1 MDDDA
6 QRQALHIDQG
16 VNVATLHLL
25 PGIIAGQAVM
35 TASFSA
41 PFKDGLTMIAA
52 VGLASRSMS
61 SRKSMCNSCQIA
73 SHTTA
78 QQIDNGVDRL
88 PHIGPA
94 LAPRGRPPGLASGS
108 MAQDASLRHPSCHLD
123 NTH

>member
-16 VNVATLHLL
+16 VNV

-52 VGLASRSMS
+52 VGRFTLHVFT
-61 SRKSMCNSCQIA
+61 QI
-73 SHTTA
+73 HV
-78 QQIDNGVDRL
+78 QFLPDRV
-88 PHIGPA
+88 PYDCA
-94 LAPRGRPPGLASGS
+94 ADRQWR
-108 MAQDASLRHPSCHLD
+108 
-123 NTH
+123 